1 MKPFELRLASQHSR
15 NARHIKNLKI
25 FIADCVRFGR
35 LEQEDRE
42 LLMEQLKCMTALDA
56 VYRKRMARLNIPV

>member
-25 FIADCVRFGR
+25 FIADSVRFGR

-42 LLMEQLKCMTALDA
+42 LLMEQLKCMTALDT